1 MAEETMER
9 STNSVLNFDAI
20 TAEEITNA
28 AECVLWLLKGTGS
41 DRDKQLTLAV
51 LREWLQG
58 HMGDTTIDG
67 KLTLSGLNGT
77 AELTNALFK
86 IITSERTMEL
96 KKDELKFY
104 DDALNT
110 WTLKI
115 GRNGLSMLDGLTE
128 IFKVSSAG
136 AMTLS
141 DGSTTVNVSKNEV
154 KLTKGSAY
162 AKFYIVDDK
171 PIVEVSDGTYT
182 SRVYAGQLSSSHVL
196 TGALRINYP
205 TPASNSFSAATMN
218 ATDVVATLTD
228 VSKVFKLDN
237 STQNNTLTLFLDH
250 TPEGDYEIVVDF
262 QNSYNN
268 YLVVK
273 SGSSSSSTEIC
284 KQAANTVRKYH
295 YNGSSWECLY

>member
-1 MAEETMER
+1 MER

-154 KLTKGSAY
+154 KLTKGFAY

-171 PIVEVSDGTYT
+171 PIVEVGDGTYIST
-182 SRVYAGQLSSSHVL
+182 IRSGSISSRKVGAS
-196 TGALRINYP
+196 ALRIDYP
-205 TPASNSFSAATMN
+205 DPTSKDFTSSSLN
-218 ATDVVATLTD
+218 ATDVVASLTG
-228 VSKVFKLDN
+228 VSKVFAL
-237 STQNNTLTLFLDH
+237 SCPQSILTPSLFLNH
-250 TPEGDYEIVVDF
+250 STPPSDYEIVVDF
-262 QNSYNN
+262 QSENDN
-268 YLVVK
+268 YLTVK
-273 SGSSSSSTEIC
+273 SGSSGSSTNVC
-284 KQAANTVRKYH
+284 RQAANTVRKYR